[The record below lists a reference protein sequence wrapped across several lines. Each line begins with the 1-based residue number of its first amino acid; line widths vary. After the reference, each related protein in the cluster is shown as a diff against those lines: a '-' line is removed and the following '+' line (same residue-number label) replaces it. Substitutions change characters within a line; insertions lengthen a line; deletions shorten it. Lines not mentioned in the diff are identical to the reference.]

1 MSEYICPQK
10 NLSFTQVDSDE
21 FFPLL
26 FQQTLIR
33 MKRQNMNDNQLTGSS
48 FDDFLQEE
56 ELFEKCT
63 AIALK
68 RVLERQVLID
78 ILEKVYYQ

>member
-1 MSEYICPQK
+1 
-10 NLSFTQVDSDE
+10 
-21 FFPLL
+21 
-26 FQQTLIR
+26 
-33 MKRQNMNDNQLTGSS
+33 MKRQNMNDNLHTGSS